1 MLRKVPGMVISVI
14 AVVVMIIIMCKNN
27 FKFKL
32 PPHKPTGQIL
42 QTAGALPNVRE
53 SYRPLTS
60 SRLSVWLHVT

>member
-14 AVVVMIIIMCKNN
+14 AVVVMIIMCKNN

-42 QTAGALPNVRE
+42 QTAGALLNVQE